1 MAQAKHSR
9 HRVNRKDRPISLQE
23 LTSQARA
30 HGPSMI
36 KVLQGLATSPKVP
49 PAARTAAA
57 NSILDRGWGK
67 PAQAIQIKG
76 DPDSPVIFNLRLSD
90 GMVNGGQ
97 ARLEP
102 TPDSLGV
109 PLVAVAVEDEGE

>member
-9 HRVNRKDRPISLQE
+9 YRVNRKDRPISLQE

-36 KVLQGLATSPKVP
+36 KVLQGLAENLKVP

-67 PAQAIQIKG
+67 PAQAIAIKG

-90 GMVNGGQ
+90 GMINGGQ

-102 TPDSLGV
+102 MPEALGA
-109 PLVAVAVEDEGE
+109 PLVAIAAGDEE